1 MLMLDRTSIFT
12 LEFTVMFRRRA
23 ELYIITSQDH
33 KTSVVGYR
41 NIKEKSATAVWPQQ
55 CWVRVKRDS
64 IFLAQQLLHKHSLGV
79 FSPRALN
86 HILISFLG
94 KISQPCMNSV
104 SPMRIPGT
112 TVVIQIV
119 GASHA
124 TMLVIPPGLMTKQ
137 VSEQTGSRL

>member
-64 IFLAQQLLHKHSLGV
+64 TFLAQQLLHKHSLG
-79 FSPRALN
+79 FKPYFN
-86 HILISFLG
+86 FF
-94 KISQPCMNSV
+94 
-104 SPMRIPGT
+104 PGENFT
-112 TVVIQIV
+112 TVHELCITNEDPRNNS
-119 GASHA
+119 GHPDSRS
-124 TMLVIPPGLMTKQ
+124 KSCNN
-137 VSEQTGSRL
+137 VSNTSWINDKTG